1 MAAQNLINFYLS
13 DELADQIPEILLQSI
28 FSLLLT
34 YDKQFKDL
42 PPLYFAMLLNSLVN
56 LSQESE
62 KVKRLKQQVEE
73 KFSRQVFANFDKFN
87 NLQ

>member
-1 MAAQNLINFYLS
+1 MAAQNLINFYLN
-13 DELADQIPEILLQSI
+13 DELTDQIPDILLQSI

-34 YDKQFKDL
+34 HDKPFKDL
-42 PPLYFAMLLNSLVN
+42 PALYYAMLVNNLVN

-73 KFSRQVFANFDKFN
+73 KFSR
-87 NLQ
+87 